1 MLIISVNPV
10 GPERP
15 GAVPGIW
22 YSRPSR
28 RIDEMRHASRLGPEM
43 SGKDKFTPAE
53 RSAIMAR
60 VRSWNTSAER
70 TVRSILHKLGY
81 RYRLHDPRLPGKPDL
96 SFPSRRIALF
106 VHGCFWH
113 RHPNCKRASTPIA
126 RQDYWVN
133 KFQRTTARDR
143 KNRSAL
149 EQNGWTVLVV
159 WECQLRNLDW
169 LAEIRSELDA
179 SKPLGPPRK
188 LRMQIDC
195 SL

>member
-1 MLIISVNPV
+1 V
-10 GPERP
+10 
-15 GAVPGIW
+15 W
-22 YSRPSR
+22 YSRPTR
-28 RIDEMRHASRLGPEM
+28 RIDHMGRTAAWGPGM
-43 SGKDKFTPAE
+43 SEKDKFTPAE

-60 VRSWNTSAER
+60 VRSWNTTPER
-70 TVRSILHKLGY
+70 MVRSTLHKLGY
-81 RYRLHDPRLPGKPDL
+81 RYRLHDNRLPGRPDL
-96 SFPSRRIALF
+96 TFPSRRIALF

-133 KFQRTTARDR
+133 KFQRTTARDHR
-143 KNRSAL
+143 NRSNL

-169 LAEIRSELDA
+169 LRDIKSALD
-179 SKPLGPPRK
+179 SVKPLHPPRK

-195 SL
+195 SS